1 MPSAFHEP
9 RSLVRLRSTGS
20 IGTQAIDVIERN
32 RDRFRVKAI
41 SAGGGSLETPA
52 RRALPWA
59 WSTWASRPTTRP
71 CSRRGGRGR
80 RRAGSRLAARRPRPP
95 LVSRVRQSRAREVL
109 YSWVHTAFT
118 SVYASST
125 S

>member
-1 MPSAFHEP
+1 MPIIASAFHEP
-9 RSLVRLRSTGS
+9 RSLVLLGSTGS
-20 IGTQAIDVIERN
+20 VGTQAIDVIERD

-41 SAGGGSLETPA
+41 SAGGGNLETLA
-52 RRALPWA
+52 RQA
-59 WSTWASRPTTRP
+59 PTLGMSWP
-71 CSRRGGRGR
+71 VMRRGGRGR
-80 RRAGSRLAARRPRPP
+80 RRAGSRLAARRSRPP